1 VCQTK
6 VGGGTL
12 NSGVKFE
19 LVTGVLDIYPDGGTI
34 NSGVNVE
41 LVYQCVRQK

>member
-1 VCQTK
+1 MLSWFT
-6 VGGGTL
+6 
-12 NSGVKFE
+12 S
-19 LVTGVLDIYPDGGTI
+19 VLDIYPGGGTI